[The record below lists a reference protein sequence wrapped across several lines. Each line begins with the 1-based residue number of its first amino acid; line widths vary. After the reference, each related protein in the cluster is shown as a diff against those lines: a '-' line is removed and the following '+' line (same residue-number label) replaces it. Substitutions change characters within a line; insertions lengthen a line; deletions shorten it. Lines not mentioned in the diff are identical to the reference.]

1 MPMVKEVIAHIL
13 HHVNAEDAE
22 RDPSQVTGV
31 ADRAQYVRDA
41 VRNLVTDTKD
51 TPRDTILQAI
61 SDDAL
66 GDAKQASFRR
76 AITNMTGEPRPRLAI
91 QTWVGK
97 GRES

>member
-1 MPMVKEVIAHIL
+1 MAITRDIVAHIL

-41 VRNLVTDTKD
+41 VRNLVVDTRD
-51 TPRDTILQAI
+51 SPLDTILQTI